1 MIFEAHHERR
11 SPVVLTGIASAAN
24 STQALGSSWAI
35 GIGVVVLVLGALIA
49 VARKYGGRGQ

>member
-1 MIFEAHHERR
+1 M
-11 SPVVLTGIASAAN
+11 LTGIASAAN